1 LHSDLNLFHFVAPY
15 SFITREELEQALK
28 EKGLY
33 NNEEI
38 KDVIADADAD
48 NVSIELNW

>member
-1 LHSDLNLFHFVAPY
+1 LLPPC

-33 NNEEI
+33 NVEEI

-48 NVSIELNW
+48 NVSVELNW